1 MEENWKKREEL
12 LKFNENSENNSKA
25 KLKRDREQLKN
36 KRIEFED
43 KLDLYSRELLPLSER
58 RSIQKLALNE
68 LKNRGY

>member
-1 MEENWKKREEL
+1 MLQLNL
-12 LKFNENSENNSKA
+12 QIKFNENSENNSKA